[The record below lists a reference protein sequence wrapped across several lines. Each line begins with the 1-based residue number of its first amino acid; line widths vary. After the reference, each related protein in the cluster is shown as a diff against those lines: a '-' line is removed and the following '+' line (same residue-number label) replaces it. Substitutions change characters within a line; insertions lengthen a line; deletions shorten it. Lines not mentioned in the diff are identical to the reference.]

1 MHLQKLSDSDLLAS
15 VRRAAAH
22 EREAT
27 LQVLLHL
34 HEVERRRLFLER
46 GYPSLFEFCVSE
58 LGYCAGSAQIRI
70 ESMRL
75 LRDLPS
81 ESECTR
87 VMEKLDSGTLK
98 LTQLSAIQKH
108 SRTVKVEQGRK
119 VEASEKMALLETLS
133 HRSTRETDKIVMEAF
148 QISPPRGEE
157 LKIHLDAEMVALL
170 EEFKALTSHSNPEGN
185 PSEALKQALKLGVEA
200 LKSKRGL
207 TSTVTSC
214 SEVNPYQASVPLSTQ
229 RLVWNR
235 AQGQCSYVDP
245 LTERRCVSR
254 HFLQIDHIR
263 ERSRGGEHRVS
274 NLRLLCHAHHQLRHR
289 LLLSSSRTCQIS
301 NS

>member
-1 MHLQKLSDSDLLAS
+1 MHLQRLSDSDLLIS

-46 GYPSLFEFCVSE
+46 GYPSLFEFCIQE

-81 ESECTR
+81 ESERAR
-87 VMEKLDSGTLK
+87 VMEKIDEGTLK
-98 LTQLSAIQKH
+98 LTQLSAVQKH

-119 VEASEKMALLETLS
+119 VEAPEKMALLESLS
-133 HRSTRETDKIVMEAF
+133 NRSTRETEKIVMETLR
-148 QISPPRGEE
+148 ISSSQGDE
-157 LKIHLDAEMVALL
+157 LKVHLDSEAVALL
-170 EEFKALTSHSNPEGN
+170 EEFKALTSHSNPHGN
-185 PSEALKQALKLGVEA
+185 ATEAFKQALKLGVEA
-200 LKSKRGL
+200 SRRKRGL
-207 TSTVTSC
+207 GAPVTSC
-214 SEVNPYQASVPLSTQ
+214 SEVSPHQVSIPLPTQ
-229 RLVWNR
+229 RVVWSR
-235 AQGQCSYVDP
+235 AQAQCSYVDP
-245 LTERRCVSR
+245 VTGRRCTGR

-263 ERSRGGEHRVS
+263 ERSRGGKHDAA
-274 NLRLLCHAHHQLRHR
+274 NLRLLCHAHHRWRHLAENR
-289 LLLSSSRTCQIS
+289 LITRSVAQ
-301 NS
+301 